1 MRRNC
6 RARRARDV
14 LAGHPI
20 MLEAIKSKPVGLV
33 SSEKKKGALRITP
46 ALTLLFAI
54 AAGAAVGNLY
64 SAQPLLA
71 DIAAAMQVSVVAV
84 SILITFTQ
92 VGYALGVFL
101 IVPLGDTLSR
111 RRLIPIIMTCSAIA
125 LGACAAAPTFPA
137 LLAALAA
144 VGLTTV
150 SGQLLTPFAGDLAEP
165 SQRGRVIGT
174 IVSGI
179 LSGILLSRTISGLV
193 ADRFGWR
200 AIYVFSSLLMLTL
213 AAVLARVLPP
223 EVPRPPVSYP
233 KLLLSVL
240 AAVKQHRRAQ
250 VTVVITAIAFA
261 TFSLFWTSIT
271 FLLSAPPFSFSVAQI
286 GLVGLVGLAGAL
298 AARNVGRLHDR
309 GRSSEATGAALAL
322 ALLSL
327 FIAGVGSQSIVAV
340 LLAVLLF
347 DVALQ
352 ATNVL
357 NQTRMLSIDPAARSR
372 LNTAYVVSN
381 FIGGAIGSSMA
392 GLLWKQG
399 GWSLTML
406 GAGLLIGLALLVW
419 ASQRKA
425 LGST

>member
-1 MRRNC
+1 M
-6 RARRARDV
+6 
-14 LAGHPI
+14 LA
-20 MLEAIKSKPVGLV
+20 AIESKRVRLA
-33 SSEKKKGALRITP
+33 SSDQNKGALGMTR

-71 DIAAAMQVSVVAV
+71 DIAATMQVSVVAV
-84 SILITFTQ
+84 SILVTFTQ
-92 VGYALGVFL
+92 AGYALGVFL

-111 RRLIPIIMTCSAIA
+111 RRLIPAIMTCSAMA

-137 LLAALAA
+137 LLIAFAA

-179 LSGILLSRTISGLV
+179 LTGILLSRTISGLV

-200 AIYVFSSLLMLTL
+200 AIYLLSSVLMLVF
-213 AAVLARVLPP
+213 AVVMARVLPP
-223 EVPRPPVSYP
+223 EIPRPPVSYP

-240 AAVKQHRRAQ
+240 TTVKQHRRAQ
-250 VTVVITAIAFA
+250 ITVVIAAIG
-261 TFSLFWTSIT
+261 FSVFSIFWTAIT

-298 AARNVGRLHDR
+298 AARRVGRFHDR
-309 GRSSEATGAALAL
+309 GWSSEGTGAALAL
-322 ALLSL
+322 VLLSL
-327 FIAGVGSQSIVAV
+327 FIADVGSRSIFAV
-340 LLAVLLF
+340 LLAVLLL
-347 DVALQ
+347 DVGVQ
-352 ATNVL
+352 AINVL

-372 LNTAYVVSN
+372 LNTAFVVAN
-381 FIGGAIGSSMA
+381 FIGGAIGSSLA
-392 GLLWKQG
+392 GILWKQG

-406 GAGLLIGLALLVW
+406 GAGLLILVAMSVW

-425 LGST
+425 LANA

>member
-1 MRRNC
+1 M
-6 RARRARDV
+6 
-14 LAGHPI
+14 LA
-20 MLEAIKSKPVGLV
+20 AIESKRVRLA
-33 SSEKKKGALRITP
+33 SSDQNRGALGMTR

-71 DIAAAMQVSVVAV
+71 DIAASMQVSVVAV
-84 SILITFTQ
+84 SILVTFTQ
-92 VGYALGVFL
+92 AGYALGVFL
-101 IVPLGDTLSR
+101 IVPLGDTLNR
-111 RRLIPIIMTCSAIA
+111 RRLIPVIMTCSAIA

-137 LLAALAA
+137 LLIAFAA

-179 LSGILLSRTISGLV
+179 LTGILLSRTISGLV

-200 AIYVFSSLLMLTL
+200 AIYVLSSLLML
-213 AAVLARVLPP
+213 AFAVVMARVLPP
-223 EVPRPPVSYP
+223 EIPRPPVSYP

-240 AAVKQHRRAQ
+240 TTVKQHRRAQ
-250 VTVVITAIAFA
+250 ITVVIAAIG
-261 TFSLFWTSIT
+261 FSVFSIFWTAIT

-298 AARNVGRLHDR
+298 AARRVGRLHDR
-309 GRSSEATGAALAL
+309 GWSSEGTGAALAL
-322 ALLSL
+322 VLLSL
-327 FIAGVGSQSIVAV
+327 FIADVGSRSIFAV
-340 LLAVLLF
+340 LLAVLLL
-347 DVALQ
+347 DVGVQ
-352 ATNVL
+352 AINVL

-372 LNTAYVVSN
+372 LNTAFVVAN
-381 FIGGAIGSSMA
+381 FIGGAIGSSLA
-392 GLLWKQG
+392 GILWKQG

-406 GAGLLIGLALLVW
+406 GAGLLILVAMSVW

-425 LGST
+425 LANA

>member
-1 MRRNC
+1 M
-6 RARRARDV
+6 
-14 LAGHPI
+14 LA
-20 MLEAIKSKPVGLV
+20 AIESKRVRLA
-33 SSEKKKGALRITP
+33 SSDQNKGALGMTR

-71 DIAAAMQVSVVAV
+71 DIAATMQVSVVAV
-84 SILITFTQ
+84 SILVTFTQ
-92 VGYALGVFL
+92 AGYALGVFL

-111 RRLIPIIMTCSAIA
+111 RRLIPAIMACSAIA
-125 LGACAAAPTFPA
+125 LGACATAPTFPA
-137 LLAALAA
+137 LLIAFAA

-150 SGQLLTPFAGDLAEP
+150 AGQLLTPFAGDLAEP

-179 LSGILLSRTISGLV
+179 LTGILLSRTISGLV

-200 AIYVFSSLLMLTL
+200 AIYVLSSLLML
-213 AAVLARVLPP
+213 AFAVVMARVLPP
-223 EVPRPPVSYP
+223 EIPRPPVSYP

-240 AAVKQHRRAQ
+240 TTVKQHRRAQ
-250 VTVVITAIAFA
+250 ITVVIAAIG
-261 TFSLFWTSIT
+261 FSVFSIFWTAIT

-298 AARNVGRLHDR
+298 AARRVGRLHDR
-309 GRSSEATGAALAL
+309 GWSSEGTGAALAL
-322 ALLSL
+322 VLLSL
-327 FIAGVGSQSIVAV
+327 FIADVGSRSIFAV
-340 LLAVLLF
+340 LLAVLLL
-347 DVALQ
+347 DVGVQ
-352 ATNVL
+352 AINVL

-372 LNTAYVVSN
+372 LNTAFVVAN
-381 FIGGAIGSSMA
+381 FIGGAIGSSLA
-392 GLLWKQG
+392 GLLWKRG

-406 GAGLLIGLALLVW
+406 GAGLMIVVAMLIW

-425 LGST
+425 LGGA

>member
-1 MRRNC
+1 M
-6 RARRARDV
+6 
-14 LAGHPI
+14 LA
-20 MLEAIKSKPVGLV
+20 AIESKRVRLA
-33 SSEKKKGALRITP
+33 SSDQNKGALGMTR

-71 DIAAAMQVSVVAV
+71 DIAATMQVSVVAV
-84 SILITFTQ
+84 SILVTFTQ
-92 VGYALGVFL
+92 AGYALGVFL

-111 RRLIPIIMTCSAIA
+111 RRLIPAIMTCSAIA

-137 LLAALAA
+137 LLVAFAA

-150 SGQLLTPFAGDLAEP
+150 AGQLLTPFAGDLAEP

-179 LSGILLSRTISGLV
+179 LTGILLSRTISGLV

-200 AIYVFSSLLMLTL
+200 AIYVLSSLLML
-213 AAVLARVLPP
+213 AFAVVMARVLPP
-223 EVPRPPVSYP
+223 EIPRPPVSYP

-240 AAVKQHRRAQ
+240 TAVKQHRRAQ
-250 VTVVITAIAFA
+250 ITVVIAAIAFSV
-261 TFSLFWTSIT
+261 FSIFWTAIT
-271 FLLSAPPFSFSVAQI
+271 FLLSAPPYSFSVAQI

-298 AARNVGRLHDR
+298 AARRVGRLHDR
-309 GRSSEATGAALAL
+309 GWSSEATGAALAL
-322 ALLSL
+322 ALVSL
-327 FIAGVGSQSIVAV
+327 VIAGVGSQSILAV

-372 LNTAYVVSN
+372 LNTAYIVAN
-381 FIGGAIGSSMA
+381 FIGGAIGSSLA
-392 GLLWKQG
+392 GLLWKRG

-406 GAGLLIGLALLVW
+406 GAGLLIVVAMSVW

-425 LGST
+425 LASA

>member
-1 MRRNC
+1 M
-6 RARRARDV
+6 
-14 LAGHPI
+14 LA
-20 MLEAIKSKPVGLV
+20 AIESKRVRLA
-33 SSEKKKGALRITP
+33 SSDQNKGALGMTR

-71 DIAAAMQVSVVAV
+71 DIAATMQVSVVAV
-84 SILITFTQ
+84 SILVTFTQ
-92 VGYALGVFL
+92 AGYALGVFL

-111 RRLIPIIMTCSAIA
+111 RRLIPAIMTCSAMA

-137 LLAALAA
+137 LLIAFAA

-179 LSGILLSRTISGLV
+179 LTGILLSRTISGLV

-200 AIYVFSSLLMLTL
+200 AIYVLSSLLML
-213 AAVLARVLPP
+213 AFAVVMARVLPP
-223 EVPRPPVSYP
+223 EIPRPPVSYP

-240 AAVKQHRRAQ
+240 TTVKQHRRAQ
-250 VTVVITAIAFA
+250 ITVVIAAIG
-261 TFSLFWTSIT
+261 FSVFSIFWTAIT

-298 AARNVGRLHDR
+298 AARRVGRLHDR
-309 GRSSEATGAALAL
+309 GWSSEGTGAALAL
-322 ALLSL
+322 VLLSL
-327 FIAGVGSQSIVAV
+327 FIADVGSRSIFAV
-340 LLAVLLF
+340 LLAVLLL
-347 DVALQ
+347 DVGVQ
-352 ATNVL
+352 AINVL

-372 LNTAYVVSN
+372 LNTAFVVAN
-381 FIGGAIGSSMA
+381 FIGGAIGSSLA
-392 GLLWKQG
+392 GILWKQG

-406 GAGLLIGLALLVW
+406 GAGLLILVAMSVW

-425 LGST
+425 LANA